1 MSLENL
7 VSDFEKKAVFILSIG
22 IRKSGKSYNSLAL
35 IKHAMEKNIFTNYI
49 MCLPVYDFEETDS
62 YDFIKKYVKQNP
74 KKIRIFDR
82 YSYLI
87 TRELMKSAGKNK
99 KQKILLFI
107 DR

>member
-74 KKIRIFDR
+74 KK
-82 YSYLI
+82 
-87 TRELMKSAGKNK
+87 
-99 KQKILLFI
+99 
-107 DR
+107 